1 MVSSGRFISLWVRLF
16 LYVQDVRQLGG
27 QITHRCLGSGM
38 VRRVETH
45 LVKDKSKELYD
56 LSVLFFVPCHLLCP
70 SMLQGKP
77 KGKYRTL
84 TDRALHCDPTA

>member
-1 MVSSGRFISLWVRLF
+1 
-16 LYVQDVRQLGG
+16 
-27 QITHRCLGSGM
+27 M

-45 LVKDKSKELYD
+45 LVKDKSKELD
-56 LSVLFFVPCHLLCP
+56 ELSVLFFVPRHLLRP

-84 TDRALHCDPTA
+84 ADRAVHFDPTA